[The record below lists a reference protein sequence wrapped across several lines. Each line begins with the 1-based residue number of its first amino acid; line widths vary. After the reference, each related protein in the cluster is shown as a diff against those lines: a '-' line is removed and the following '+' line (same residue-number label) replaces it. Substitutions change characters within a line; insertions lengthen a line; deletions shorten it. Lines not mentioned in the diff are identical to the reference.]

1 MLEINMKLIISP
13 EHRKNYKVVASNYFA
28 SSLVV
33 TICKFFFEKNIDKQL
48 QGCQTLKEL
57 REFWFFFNSEKLS
70 KVYNLEWYLAPVF
83 DKKITFIYF
92 LVLV

>member
-1 MLEINMKLIISP
+1 MKLIISP

-33 TICKFFFEKNIDKQL
+33 TICKFFFEKYIDKQL

-57 REFWFFFNSEKLS
+57 REF
-70 KVYNLEWYLAPVF
+70 
-83 DKKITFIYF
+83 
-92 LVLV
+92 